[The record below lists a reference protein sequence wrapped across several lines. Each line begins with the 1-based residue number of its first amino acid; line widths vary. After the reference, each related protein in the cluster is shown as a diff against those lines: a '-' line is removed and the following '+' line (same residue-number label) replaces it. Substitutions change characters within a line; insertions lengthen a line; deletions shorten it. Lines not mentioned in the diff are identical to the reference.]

1 MPRNHNPDKI
11 RRLIEIGG
19 SREEF
24 YKGSLEKNQRGERVS
39 GEGEVKQI
47 GFISLEISFCC

>member
-47 GFISLEISFCC
+47 GFISLEISFCR